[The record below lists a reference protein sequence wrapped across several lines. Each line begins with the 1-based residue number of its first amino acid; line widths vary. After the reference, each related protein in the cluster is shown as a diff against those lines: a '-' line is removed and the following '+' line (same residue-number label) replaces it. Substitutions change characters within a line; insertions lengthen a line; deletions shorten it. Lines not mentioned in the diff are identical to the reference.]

1 MIESCYAFVARQA
14 IFDDQLRVHGYE
26 LLFRDGEKNCFPDI
40 SPDEATSKILANS
53 HLNQGLDDLTGGRK
67 AYINFYEDTLLYRF
81 PTFLDPSKVVIEVL
95 ETVPISEQLLRACR
109 HIRGLGYQLALDD
122 HDFDPKWDVFLPHV
136 DVIKVDVKENDYQT
150 IAANMDKLLAAKVKL
165 IAEKIETKEEFERFR
180 ALGFH
185 YFQGYFFARP
195 EVIRKRSLPVSKMNL
210 VELISA
216 SSSVNFDY
224 NRIND
229 IIERDVTLS
238 FKLLRFINNPLFN
251 KRQQIASLRHA
262 LNYMGEVELKKFIA
276 LMTLANLS
284 DDKPSELLHLSLV
297 RAKFCE
303 LLARAKGED
312 ENPPKGFLLGMF
324 SLLDALLDQNMADVM
339 ANLPILEEIKLA
351 LCSNEGRLSVYL
363 QLVKSIEQAN
373 WAETERL
380 AKANTLSDEV
390 VASAY
395 QQALEWAQCF
405 QGML

>member
-1 MIESCYAFVARQA
+1 MIDSSYAFVARQA
-14 IFDDQLRVHGYE
+14 IFDDKLRVHGYE

-40 SPDEATSKILANS
+40 PPDEATSKILANS
-53 HLNQGLDDLTGGRK
+53 HLNHGLDELTGGRK

-81 PTFLDPSKVVIEVL
+81 PTFLDPTKVVIEVL
-95 ETVPISEQLLRACR
+95 ETVPISDELLRACR
-109 HIRGLGYQLALDD
+109 HIRGLGYQMALDD

-136 DVIKVDVKENDYQT
+136 DVIKVDVLENDYET
-150 IAANMDKLLAAKVKL
+150 TAANMEKLLKAKVKL
-165 IAEKIETKEEFERFR
+165 IAEKIETREEFERYR
-180 ALGFH
+180 DLGFH

-195 EVIRKRSLPVSKMNL
+195 EVIRKRALPVSKMNL

-216 SSSVNFDY
+216 SSSANFDF
-224 NRIND
+224 NRINN

-238 FKLLRFINNPLFN
+238 YKLLRFINNPIFN
-251 KRQQIASLRHA
+251 KRQQISSLRHA

-276 LMTLANLS
+276 LMTLANLN
-284 DDKPSELLHLSLV
+284 DEKPTELLQLSLV

-324 SLLDALLDQNMADVM
+324 SLLDALLDQSMSDVM
-339 ANLPILEEIKLA
+339 ANLPILEEIKTA
-351 LCSNEGRLSVYL
+351 LCSNEAKLSNYL

-373 WAETERL
+373 WQETERL
-380 AKANTLSDEV
+380 VKALALSDAEV
-390 VASAY
+390 AAFY
-395 QQALEWAQCF
+395 QEALEWAQSF